1 MTITRIEEL
10 MYKVMQAIYES
21 GIPIDFK
28 GSMVLKACL
37 MEAGYLEETRHTV
50 DIDANWQSDAPPSAE
65 QMVESLQKAIDRL
78 DLNLDVVLYRMYEEN
93 QSAGFDII
101 DHDTGEKYFSMD
113 IDVNRWPAA
122 QTKLYEVNDLH
133 FRGVVPVNMIVDKIS
148 AISTDKVFSRVK
160 DFVDIGYI
168 SRISDLDTRS
178 FMRALKDS
186 GRPLGDFGGF
196 LNRKD
201 DLKHAYDKFRFSGNV
216 KKVPFDDVYR
226 SVKSYI
232 RELLPRERKL
242 DERER

>member
-1 MTITRIEEL
+1 MNITPIEEL

-37 MEAGYLEETRHTV
+37 MEAGLIEETRHTV

-78 DLNLDVVLYRMYEEN
+78 GLNLDVVLYRMYKES

-101 DHDTGEKYFSMD
+101 DHNTGEKYFSMD

-122 QTKLYEVNDLH
+122 PTKLYEVNDLH
-133 FRGVVPVNMIVDKIS
+133 FRGVIPSNMIVDKIS
-148 AISTDKVFSRVK
+148 VISTDKVFSRVK

-168 SRISDLDTRS
+168 SRISEFDKKA
-178 FMRALKDS
+178 FMRTLKES
-186 GRPLGDFGGF
+186 GRTLGDFNAF
-196 LNRKD
+196 LTRKD
-201 DLKHAYDKFRFSGNV
+201 DLRHAYDKFRFSGDV
-216 KKVPFDDVYR
+216 RKVPFDELYM
-226 SVKSYI
+226 SVKKYI

-242 DERER
+242 DEHER

>member
-1 MTITRIEEL
+1 MSITPIEEL

-37 MEAGYLEETRHTV
+37 MEAGYIEETRHTV
-50 DIDANWQSDAPPSAE
+50 DIDANWQSDAPLSAE

-78 DLNLDVVLYRMYEEN
+78 GLNLDVVLYRMYKDR

-101 DHDTGEKYFSMD
+101 DHSTGEKYFSMD

-122 QTKLYEVNDLH
+122 PTKLYEVNDLH
-133 FRGVVPVNMIVDKIS
+133 FRGVVPSNMIVDKIS
-148 AISTDKVFSRVK
+148 AISTDKIFSRVK

-168 SRISDLDTRS
+168 SRISDFDMNE
-178 FMRALKDS
+178 FMRALNES
-186 GRPLGDFGGF
+186 GRTLGDFNGF

-201 DLKHAYDKFRFSGNV
+201 DLRHAYDKFRFAGDV
-216 KKVPFDDVYR
+216 RKVPFDELYR
-226 SVKSYI
+226 SVKNYI
-232 RELLPRERKL
+232 RELLPRER
-242 DERER
+242 DRSERGR

>member
-1 MTITRIEEL
+1 MNITPIEEL

-37 MEAGYLEETRHTV
+37 MEAGYVEETRHTV

-78 DLNLDVVLYRMYEEN
+78 GLNLDVVLYRMYEER

-101 DHDTGEKYFSMD
+101 DRNTGEKIFTMD

-122 QTKLYEVNDLH
+122 PTKLYEVNGLH
-133 FRGVVPVNMIVDKIS
+133 FRGVAPTNMFVDKIV
-148 AISTDKVFSRVK
+148 AISSDKIFSRVK
-160 DFVDIGYI
+160 DFVDLYYI
-168 SRISDLDTRS
+168 SSISDFDKAAFS
-178 FMRALKDS
+178 RALEKS
-186 GRPLGDFGGF
+186 GRTLEDFSGL

-201 DLKHAYDKFRFSGNV
+201 DLRHAYDKFRFAGNAR
-216 KKVPFDDVYR
+216 KVPFDEVYR
-226 SVKSYI
+226 TVKSYI
-232 RELLPRERKL
+232 RELLPRERNT
-242 DERER
+242 ERER